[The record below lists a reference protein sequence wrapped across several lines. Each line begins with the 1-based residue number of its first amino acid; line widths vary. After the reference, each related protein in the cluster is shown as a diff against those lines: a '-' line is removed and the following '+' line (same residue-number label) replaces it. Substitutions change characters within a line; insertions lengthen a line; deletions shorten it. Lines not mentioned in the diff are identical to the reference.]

1 MLVLVVSAD
10 DHRHEVSLS
19 ILLGIGVHH
28 PLVARRRDVN
38 RASRAQIVYAEGG
51 LVIGI
56 GVVERDHDDADVLVV
71 EVFAGI
77 DLDGLGE
84 HLAGIHSDGACGGAE
99 RQSVDQNLGTLRVR
113 SLVKTDVEVGI
124 SCLGLFALVGEVG
137 LEACGFA
144 VGHAAHAALVELHL
158 RVLNLLG
165 ALVEYGAWTVEERS
179 ALTLVRSAG
188 GSATC
193 AIDEAACIADV
204 LHFELALQ
212 VGFVVVHQVVEVVL
226 GENIHHAGV
235 LHVVGAGLH
244 AIDIEVDMALAVHGD
259 SKALLAVELFRLRVL
274 GHHVEGH
281 GRCEREPER
290 GSEKLDLHGV
300 GFVAI
305 LSVSRAYPAGRGTQ
319 HAAKQLGHDGTHH
332 LENSPSASI
341 GVKIVN
347 CSGRDGAGEGVHACV
362 LTGEVF
368 AVADTR
374 TTVHAEVLHE
384 LGGFEFLL
392 LVLGNHLHPCLHG
405 VVEVG
410 HFVLAIG
417 LHVRGQDNLIAVALG
432 TAGSLA
438 GVVEVLAVVEVDG
451 GKLVIVGLEQRQ
463 IDGLARGV
471 GLRLC
476 LSFSASEHQ

>member
-1 MLVLVVSAD
+1 
-10 DHRHEVSLS
+10 
-19 ILLGIGVHH
+19 
-28 PLVARRRDVN
+28 
-38 RASRAQIVYAEGG
+38 
-51 LVIGI
+51 
-56 GVVERDHDDADVLVV
+56 
-71 EVFAGI
+71 
-77 DLDGLGE
+77 
-84 HLAGIHSDGACGGAE
+84 
-99 RQSVDQNLGTLRVR
+99 
-113 SLVKTDVEVGI
+113 
-124 SCLGLFALVGEVG
+124 
-137 LEACGFA
+137 
-144 VGHAAHAALVELHL
+144 
-158 RVLNLLG
+158 
-165 ALVEYGAWTVEERS
+165 
-179 ALTLVRSAG
+179 
-188 GSATC
+188 
-193 AIDEAACIADV
+193 
-204 LHFELALQ
+204 
-212 VGFVVVHQVVEVVL
+212 
-226 GENIHHAGV
+226 
-235 LHVVGAGLH
+235 
-244 AIDIEVDMALAVHGD
+244 MALAVHGD

-274 GHHVEGH
+274 GHHVKGH
-281 GRCEREPER
+281 GRCERELER
-290 GSEKLDLHGV
+290 GSEELDLHGV
-300 GFVAI
+300 AFAAF

-332 LENSPSASI
+332 LENSPSVSS

-347 CSGRDGAGEGVHACV
+347 CCGRDGAGEGVHACV

-392 LVLGNHLHPCLHG
+392 LVLGNHLHPCTHG

-463 IDGLARGV
+463 IDGLARDV

>member
-28 PLVARRRDVN
+28 PLVARRRYVN

-84 HLAGIHSDGACGGAE
+84 HLAGIHSDGARVGGE
-99 RQSVDQNLGTLRVR
+99 RQSVDQNLGALRVR

-165 ALVEYGAWTVEERS
+165 ALIEDGAWTVEERS

-204 LHFELALQ
+204 LHVELALQ
-212 VGFVVVHQVVEVVL
+212 IGFVVVHQIVEVVL

-281 GRCEREPER
+281 GRRERELER
-290 GSEKLDLHGV
+290 GSKETNLHAV
-300 GFVAI
+300 VV
-305 LSVSRAYPAGRGTQ
+305 LSVGRIHSTSRRTE
-319 HAAKQLGHDGTHH
+319 HTAKQLGHDGTHH
-332 LENSPSASI
+332 LENSPAAASRI
-341 GVKIVN
+341 KIVN
-347 CSGRDGAGEGVHACV
+347 CSGRDGAGEGVHAGI
-362 LTGEVF
+362 LAGEVL
-368 AVADTR
+368 AIANAR

-463 IDGLARGV
+463 IDGLARDV